1 MAEEKE
7 KKPAKVGPKAT
18 AAMTKDEPK
27 KEKPA
32 KAPEKKSEKK
42 DSKKKKKHKFGVTHI
57 EHHTDGSHTVRHV
70 PEDGGQEMSYA
81 SPDLNGVKAGL
92 DQNLGEPEGDEGT
105 GTPAAA
111 PAPAPAAPA
120 PNPQMGV

>member
-105 GTPAAA
+105 PAAA